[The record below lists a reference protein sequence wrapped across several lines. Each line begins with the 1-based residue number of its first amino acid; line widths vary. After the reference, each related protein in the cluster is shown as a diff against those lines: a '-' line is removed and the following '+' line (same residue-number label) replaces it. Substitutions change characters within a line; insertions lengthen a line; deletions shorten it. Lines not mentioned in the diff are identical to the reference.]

1 MSGDINSPEN
11 TNVYYEVM
19 EACVNMSNALTYS
32 EETMAQ
38 YANILAGILDNV
50 YSEADSVLAEDAKKV
65 SEAAGDDSQAGYQEE
80 YSADSSFYQN
90 LETQWNSM
98 VDSANTTVNNLAN
111 GQTQLT
117 QFGSTMN
124 GDAQYMSNEVSSALS

>member
-1 MSGDINSPEN
+1 MSDVNNPSN

-19 EACVNMSNALTYS
+19 QACVNMSNTLTLT

-38 YANILAGILDNV
+38 YANMLAEVLDAVYSKADQVLSQDADNV
-50 YSEADSVLAEDAKKV
+50 SG
-65 SEAAGDDSQAGYQEE
+65 AAGDDSQAGYQED
-80 YSADSSFYQN
+80 YSKDSSNYQN

-111 GQTQLT
+111 AQTQLT
-117 QFGSTMN
+117 QFGTTMN
-124 GDAQYMSNEVSSALS
+124 GDAQYMSNEVSSALA